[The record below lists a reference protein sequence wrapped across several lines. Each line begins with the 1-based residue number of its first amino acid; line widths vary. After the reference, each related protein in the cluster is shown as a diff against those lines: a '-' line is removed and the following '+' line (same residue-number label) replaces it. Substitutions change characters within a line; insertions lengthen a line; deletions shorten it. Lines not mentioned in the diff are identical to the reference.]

1 MIYLIYTHLVLGRR
15 ISPALRK
22 HLTAIC
28 QRLCNS
34 QAEQAEIFSPVL
46 QQAFAHHSTH
56 SALEA
61 STFHSFAYLLCSSI
75 NIARAS
81 VEQNSIGHT

>member
-1 MIYLIYTHLVLGRR
+1 
-15 ISPALRK
+15 
-22 HLTAIC
+22 LTAIR

-34 QAEQAEIFSPVL
+34 QAEIFSPVL